1 MDGTFASNTGLTRD
15 DFDPGARGQAILP
28 TVVRMNHDRRWT
40 PNEVAL
46 YEEEEEQDRL
56 RQQPRQQRG
65 AVIGVA
71 SDRSEELRR
80 AESREKRR
88 MAQEAMQI
96 ADLTDDVAV
105 LVHQAD
111 EQFETLDT
119 NLADNI
125 EYAMQ
130 GAEAVGTHAKGTVM
144 GSETLGY
151 GTKVATAGAT
161 GTAIG
166 GAAGAIGGL
175 LLPIPGGAPVGGAVG
190 AGLGA
195 IVVTALTK
203 AQEDAVRATIDRQLQ
218 AARDV
223 VRGETGD
230 EGPLADADQVKWK
243 YAELTGLVWSREMT
257 PRQLMADLA
266 GLSARNRH
274 KPVKIKW
281 NRVQRSS
288 CASFANT
295 DEAAAWIRQALQIG
309 TAGAPPATTAYP
321 VGQRDAAVA
330 RATRRVAAEYGRDE
344 HLLELERHAN
354 RAGHNLV
361 AIAAAAQSQGEKANR
376 AQHQA
381 LRSNAIMAAAANAHA
396 AGTQRWFKGRFGF
409 GLEDTSL
416 EVACADAAAARAK
429 PRWVRRE
436 EMSAC
441 MICRDPF
448 DCGTVRHKQSVPTT
462 HSFADSIRRFC
473 NCR

>member
-195 IVVTALTK
+195 IFVTTLTK

-330 RATRRVAAEYGRDE
+330 RATRRVAAESTGGMNTC
-344 HLLELERHAN
+344 LSLSGMPTELATTWWPLRLQLSR
-354 RAGHNLV
+354 RA
-361 AIAAAAQSQGEKANR
+361 
-376 AQHQA
+376 
-381 LRSNAIMAAAANAHA
+381 
-396 AGTQRWFKGRFGF
+396 
-409 GLEDTSL
+409 
-416 EVACADAAAARAK
+416 
-429 PRWVRRE
+429 RR
-436 EMSAC
+436 
-441 MICRDPF
+441 R
-448 DCGTVRHKQSVPTT
+448 TVRSIKPCGRMPSWPPQLMLMQLARSDGSKVDLVSGSKIQAWRLHVPTQQP
-462 HSFADSIRRFC
+462 HERSHVGLGERK
-473 NCR
+473 